1 MSAAQDPAGIDVA
14 AVTAWFAAHVPGV
27 RPPLSFALVLGGR
40 SNLTYVVTDTA
51 GRRWVLRRPPTGAVL
66 PSAHNVLR
74 EQTVLAALA
83 GTAVPVPPVAG
94 FCADPAVTGAD
105 FYVMDFVDG
114 VILHTD
120 DDVAA
125 LALARRRAACGA
137 IVDTLVA
144 IHRID
149 CDTGPLAA
157 LRRPGNYI
165 ERQLRRW
172 IRQLDAVASP
182 NDQLRHVAGLLAE
195 AVPPQRTA
203 GLVHGDY
210 RPGNLILGADGA
222 VRAVLDWELCAV
234 GDVLTD
240 LGWLVAWW
248 SAAPAVGWAPDPA
261 AGFLTTDRLVAR
273 YEERTGRAVEDLDY
287 YHAFALW
294 RLGCI
299 ADGVHQRYRD
309 GAMGVT
315 GVHLQELAERPALLA
330 QLAAQVLARRRR

>member
-1 MSAAQDPAGIDVA
+1 MNAAQEPAGIDVA
-14 AVTAWFAAHVPGV
+14 AVTAWFAAQIPQAS
-27 RPPLSFALVLGGR
+27 PPLDFELVLGGR
-40 SNLTYVVTDTA
+40 SNLTYIVTDTT

-74 EQTVLAALA
+74 EQSVLAALA

-94 FCADPAVTGAD
+94 FCADPAITGAD

-114 VILHTD
+114 VILNTD
-120 DDVAA
+120 EDAA
-125 LALARRRAACGA
+125 VLAPGRREAACLA
-137 IVDTLVA
+137 IVDTLVD

-149 CDTGPLAA
+149 CGTGPLAA
-157 LRRPGNYI
+157 LRRPGSYI

-172 IRQLDAVASP
+172 TRQLDAVASP
-182 NDQLRHVAGLLAE
+182 NDGLRDVAGLLAE
-195 AVPPQRTA
+195 AVPPQRST

-210 RPGNLILGADGA
+210 RPGNLIVGAEGT

-248 SAAPAVGWAPDPA
+248 SAAPEVGWAPDPA
-261 AGFLTTDRLVAR
+261 AGFLTAERLVAR
-273 YEERTGRAVEDLDY
+273 YEERTGRTVGDLDY
-287 YHAFALW
+287 YHGFALW

-299 ADGVHQRYRD
+299 ADGVYQRYRD
-309 GAMGVT
+309 GAMGVA
-315 GVHLQELAERPALLA
+315 GVHLQEMAERPGQLA
-330 QLAAQVLARRRR
+330 QMSRELLTG